1 MKNRKLFLWGMWIIV
16 IYQVS
21 VLTVLPFFLF
31 YQIVAT
37 NGGEVTSYYFNYLLV
52 WAYCMILVSFTF
64 FGFICNIVIFCI
76 KTKKVKFI
84 RPILILIS
92 VLPSIIMFFP
102 SMLLYL
108 DPSCQESYAFDFQN
122 YNNKYNKVGKHG
134 IWIFNLVMV
143 VWLLYV
149 ILFPTGLNF
158 FITGK
163 VDLTVIEMSFET
175 FLTIVILFIASLISF
190 LLGLIVSN
198 SKNNKMQLYISIIS
212 YFLAL
217 SFLLGVI
224 FPVLLLTSL
233 RSEVQKWF
241 NP

>member
-1 MKNRKLFLWGMWIIV
+1 MWIIGL
-16 IYQVS
+16 YQVS
-21 VLTVLPFFLF
+21 VLAVFPFFLF
-31 YQIVAT
+31 YQVVAS
-37 NGGEVTSYYFNYLLV
+37 GGQITSYYFNYSLV

-76 KTKKVKFI
+76 KTKKAKFI

-102 SMLLYL
+102 SVLVYL
-108 DPSCQESYAFDFQN
+108 DPSCQESYTFDLQS
-122 YNNKYNKVGKHG
+122 YNDKYNKVGKHG
-134 IWIFNLVMV
+134 IWIFNLVML

-149 ILFPTGLNF
+149 ILLPSGLNF
-158 FITGK
+158 FITRK
-163 VDLTVIEMSFET
+163 VDLPVIKMSFET

-190 LLGLIVSN
+190 WLGLVAIN
-198 SKNNKMQLYISIIS
+198 SKSKKVQLYVSVVS

-217 SFLLGVI
+217 SFLYGVI

-233 RSEVQKWF
+233 RSEVQRLF
-241 NP
+241 HH

>member
-1 MKNRKLFLWGMWIIV
+1 M
-16 IYQVS
+16 
-21 VLTVLPFFLF
+21 
-31 YQIVAT
+31 
-37 NGGEVTSYYFNYLLV
+37 
-52 WAYCMILVSFTF
+52 
-64 FGFICNIVIFCI
+64 
-76 KTKKVKFI
+76 
-84 RPILILIS
+84 
-92 VLPSIIMFFP
+92 
-102 SMLLYL
+102 
-108 DPSCQESYAFDFQN
+108 
-122 YNNKYNKVGKHG
+122 
-134 IWIFNLVMV
+134 
-143 VWLLYV
+143 LYV

-233 RSEVQKWF
+233 RSEVQK
-241 NP
+241 